1 MIPSLS
7 LEEGRAYLKELI
19 KGQAVLK
26 GEFLLA
32 SGKRSSLYVDL
43 RRVSLDPVGAFWIG
57 RLLYHEISLHP
68 AIEAVG
74 GPTLGADPLV
84 SSTTLIALLFG
95 RKLKGFL
102 IRKEPKGHGL
112 GRLLEG
118 PPLPPGTPV
127 CIVEDVVTSGGS
139 VLRAI
144 SSAEEEGLEV
154 QLVLSLLDRG
164 EGGEKNLQEKGY
176 LYRPLFR
183 LSELL

>member
-1 MIPSLS
+1 
-7 LEEGRAYLKELI
+7 
-19 KGQAVLK
+19 
-26 GEFLLA
+26 
-32 SGKRSSLYVDL
+32 
-43 RRVSLDPVGAFWIG
+43 VGAFWIG

-84 SSTTLIALLFG
+84 CSTTLVALLFG

-102 IRKEPKGHGL
+102 IRKEAKDHGL
-112 GRLLEG
+112 GRVLEG
-118 PPLPPGTPV
+118 PPLPTGTPV

-144 SSAEEEGLEV
+144 SLVEKEGFNV

-164 EGGEKNLQEKGY
+164 EGGERTIQEKGY

-183 LSELL
+183 LPELL